1 MRKFT
6 LFLSKSVLLLI
17 LNSLE
22 YGLPPTGGW
31 GLGIDRLV
39 MFLTD
44 CSNIKEVL
52 LFPLCDLSL
61 PTLLRLLLPVLPQL
75 RLPRRL
81 RLKEGVL
88 SSSFDLEELMNLGIY
103 LVAIPKR
110 TLYMVLIKG
119 A

>member
-1 MRKFT
+1 MLTRLSSMRKFT

-52 LFPLCDLSL
+52 LFPAM
-61 PTLLRLLLPVLPQL
+61 RPVVANSVEAVAPSVTATEAA
-75 RLPRRL
+75 
-81 RLKEGVL
+81 KE
-88 SSSFDLEELMNLGIY
+88 
-103 LVAIPKR
+103 AK
-110 TLYMVLIKG
+110 